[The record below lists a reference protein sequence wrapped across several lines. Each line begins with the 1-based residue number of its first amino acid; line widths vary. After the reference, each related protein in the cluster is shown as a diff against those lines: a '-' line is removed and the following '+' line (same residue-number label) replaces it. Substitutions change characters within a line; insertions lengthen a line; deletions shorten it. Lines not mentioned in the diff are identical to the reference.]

1 MHGIQCDIFL
11 LKNGAIYCLTSFPY
25 KSVYVHTRETASV
38 KPKTYRIEVMNK
50 KVTKTPTQKTTR
62 RSFRRVVYMG
72 YFFSSCQWRSI
83 SFIKE

>member
-50 KVTKTPTQKTTR
+50 KVTKTPTQKQPAGN
-62 RSFRRVVYMG
+62 SDGLFIWVI
-72 YFFSSCQWRSI
+72 FFLLASGVPFLS
-83 SFIKE
+83 